1 MTNGAIRVSP
11 TCVCPPPGDLSF
23 WEAQHGSDQPLR
35 GSQFWAA
42 DGGSG
47 SGAAD
52 HLNDWA
58 ASKASS
64 KATFENGATGHFL
77 SLDRVG
83 FPGVPRGRLTKAE
96 SNLRSA
102 QQTRLGQ
109 HVAQMVVAHV
119 RARCR
124 RRPAASRVL
133 GMAPSRALRSSAL
146 LGARRRLFRAA
157 IWGRLVAQHRN
168 GGGHSDRWLC

>member
-42 DGGSG
+42 DVGSG

-64 KATFENGATGHFL
+64 KATFENGATGHF
-77 SLDRVG
+77 
-83 FPGVPRGRLTKAE
+83 
-96 SNLRSA
+96 
-102 QQTRLGQ
+102 
-109 HVAQMVVAHV
+109 
-119 RARCR
+119 
-124 RRPAASRVL
+124 RVL
-133 GMAPSRALRSSAL
+133 VEVRSSASQL
-146 LGARRRLFRAA
+146 FKLGPATQARLRLDLELTASGSAVVRQVLAYA
-157 IWGRLVAQHRN
+157 VVARSVATTAGQSTKWACEHRN
-168 GGGHSDRWLC
+168 SAP